1 MLTTNYVPG
10 TPNWLDLGAP
20 DVDAAADFYSAV
32 LGWTFQSAGP
42 DAGGYG
48 FFQLDGKT
56 VAAVGPLTEEGA
68 SSAWNVYFQTPDADA
83 TAKAV
88 EQAGGAV
95 RVAPADVFTAGRLA
109 AFTDPTGA
117 EFAVWQPGDLPGGGL
132 GTVMAP
138 NTLCWTEL
146 YTTDAARAKDFYDS
160 VFSWTYQDMP
170 MGGDAVYSLVSAPGG
185 GKAGDSAHGGI
196 MQLQQEHL
204 RAGSASEWHPYFGV
218 TDCDATFAAATDRGA
233 TVMIPPTDAPGVG
246 RLAMVMDPA
255 GAPFA
260 LLKGEPTTT

>member
-20 DVDAAADFYSAV
+20 DIDAAVSFYSAV
-32 LGWTFQSAGP
+32 FGWTFQSAGP

-48 FFQLDGKT
+48 FFQLGGKT
-56 VAAVGPLTEEGA
+56 VGAVGPLSEEGA
-68 SSAWNVYFQTPDADA
+68 DSAWTVYFQTPDADA

-88 EQAGGAV
+88 EQAGGSV
-95 RVAPADVFTAGRLA
+95 RVAPMDVFTAGRLA

-117 EFAVWQPGDLPGGGL
+117 DFAVWQPRVQGGL
-132 GTVMAP
+132 DMVMAP

-146 YTTDAARAKDFYDS
+146 YTTDAAAAKDFYGT
-160 VFSWTYQDMP
+160 VFSWQSQDMP
-170 MGGDAVYSLVSAPGG
+170 MGGGAVYSVVSAPGG
-185 GKAGDSAHGGI
+185 GKTDDTGHGGI

-204 RAGSASEWHPYFGV
+204 QAGSTSEWHPYFAV
-218 TDCDATFAAATDRGA
+218 TDCDATFAAATGHGA
-233 TVMIPPTDAPGVG
+233 TAMIPPTDAPGVG
-246 RLAMVMDPA
+246 RLAMLKDPA

-260 LLKGEPTTT
+260 LLKGDPTTT